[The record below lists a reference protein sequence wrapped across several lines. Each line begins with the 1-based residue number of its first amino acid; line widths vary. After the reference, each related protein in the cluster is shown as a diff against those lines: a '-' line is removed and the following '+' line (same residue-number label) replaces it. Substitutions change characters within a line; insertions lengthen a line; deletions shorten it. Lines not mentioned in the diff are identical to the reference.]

1 MLKTSLR
8 RSWLGLAISLML
20 VSVSVFSLNSSASAS
35 SFAFK
40 TFDLGSVT
48 GTVCPNTSK
57 TCTNGAA
64 EPAIRG
70 DNGGNFYASSENG
83 LGAGTDA

>member
-1 MLKTSLR
+1 MLRTPLR
-8 RSWLGLAISLML
+8 RSWLGLALTLVL
-20 VSVSVFSLNSSASAS
+20 VSVFVFSPRSSVGAAS
-35 SFAFK
+35 SFSF
-40 TFDLGSVT
+40 TNFELGSVT

-70 DNGGNFYASSENG
+70 DSNRSPVPNPPR
-83 LGAGTDA
+83 